1 MGKVQLELR
10 ETRFMKSTTS
20 PVQSAPRET
29 ANPDLVAQG
38 KNRWKNWP
46 SASVGSRMTMGLL
59 SRLVFVTLFMT
70 TLIGHTADTTAAN
83 DIESV
88 AGGNTAFALNLYAR
102 LKTADGN
109 LFFSPYSISTCL
121 AMTYAG
127 ARGDTAAQMAQTLH
141 FDPNQNQLAASFG
154 ELQTQLN
161 TEQKKK
167 GIELDIANGL
177 WAQKDQPFL
186 PAFLDV
192 AKQSYGANLKQ
203 VDFRTHADIARTE
216 INDWVDHKTKGKITG
231 LIQPGVLGPATR
243 LVLVNAIYFNGSW
256 AREFDKHSTTKAP
269 FTVTPQQKPEV
280 PLMDLTA
287 DFKNAEVDGLQLLE
301 LPYAGDDLSMIVLLP
316 RELDGLKGVE
326 DLLNTQTL
334 DRWLAQAR
342 EQKVAVSL
350 PKFKLSA
357 QFSLA
362 KPLAEMGMTDAFSPS
377 ANFSGVDGERD
388 LFISAVVHKAFVD
401 VNEEGTEAAAA
412 TGVVMRMT
420 AVMMPRPM
428 PIFRADHPF
437 IFLIR
442 DNHSGSIFFLGRLV
456 DPTRP

>member
-1 MGKVQLELR
+1 MY
-10 ETRFMKSTTS
+10 S
-20 PVQSAPRET
+20 
-29 ANPDLVAQG
+29 PDLFHTLVWARLKRRTAVPDADG

-46 SASVGSRMTMGLL
+46 SASVGSHMMMGLL

-70 TLIGHTADTTAAN
+70 ALISHPADTTTAN
-83 DIESV
+83 DIASL
-88 AGGNTAFALNLYAR
+88 AGGNTAFALDLYAR

-127 ARGDTAAQMAQTLH
+127 ARGDTEAQMAQTLR
-141 FDPNQNQLAASFG
+141 FDTNQLQLAASFG
-154 ELQTQLN
+154 ELQKQLN
-161 TEQKKK
+161 NEQEKK
-167 GIELDIANGL
+167 GMELNIANGL
-177 WAQKDQPFL
+177 WAQNDHPFL
-186 PAFLDV
+186 TAFLDV

-203 VDFRTHADIARTE
+203 ADFRTRSETARME
-216 INDWVDHKTKGKITG
+216 INDWVDHKTKGKITD

-243 LVLVNAIYFNGSW
+243 LVLVNAIYFKGSW
-256 AREFDKHSTTKAP
+256 TREFDKHSTTKAP
-269 FTVTPQQKPEV
+269 FTVTPNQKPEV
-280 PLMDLTA
+280 PLMNLTA
-287 DFKNAEVDGLQLLE
+287 DFKYAEVDGLQLLE
-301 LPYAGDDLSMIVLLP
+301 LPYVGDDLSMIVLLP
-316 RELDGLKGVE
+316 RELDGLKGME

-334 DRWLAQAR
+334 DLWLAQAR
-342 EQKVAVSL
+342 EQKVAVFL

-362 KPLAEMGMTDAFSPS
+362 KPLAEMGMTDAFSPN
-377 ANFSGVDGERD
+377 ANFSGMDGERD

-412 TGVVMRMT
+412 TGVVMRMN
-420 AVMMPRPM
+420 AVMMPRPT

-442 DNHSGSIFFLGRLV
+442 DNHSGSVLFLGRLV
-456 DPTRP
+456 DPTRS